1 MYIQLIGYDLIIQI
15 PKQRKELFI
24 ISLLLYSMVITPY
37 PLLSKGAFRDTILT
51 SALTQDLGF
60 PAGEL

>member
-24 ISLLLYSMVITPY
+24 ISLLLYSIVITPND

-51 SALTQDLGF
+51 SA
-60 PAGEL
+60 

>member
-51 SALTQDLGF
+51 SA
-60 PAGEL
+60 